1 MRLTLICVLLAVAV
15 VAGCGGASPAAPR
28 NEPVGALT
36 ISCYVENAGWRC
48 SLRVELEPGV
58 SRDVTGLA
66 AWSTSDPRVAV
77 VNSVGF
83 ITILQPGEF
92 AIRASY
98 GGDEIALILGN

>member
-1 MRLTLICVLLAVAV
+1 MRVTVLCVVLASALVSA
-15 VAGCGGASPAAPR
+15 CGGGSPAAPR

-48 SLRVELEPGV
+48 NLRVDLEPGV

-66 AWSTSDPRVAV
+66 AWSTSDPRIAV

-98 GGDEIALILGN
+98 GGDEIAMILGN